1 MDASL
6 FDTRHYPTLSVQEGY
21 TAWAAFYDE
30 ATMKELMDYRLLSRI
45 QAVAWEQLEAAADLA
60 CGTGRIGAWLKE
72 RGVRFLKAPQCLAS
86 SRSLKKPAR
95 LMALLMVMT
104 VCLLVSAA

>member
-21 TAWAAFYDE
+21 TAWAASYDE

-45 QAVAWEQLEAAADLA
+45 DAVAWEQLEAAA
-60 CGTGRIGAWLKE
+60 CGLPICARPLCRPGATTW
-72 RGVRFLKAPQCLAS
+72 
-86 SRSLKKPAR
+86 
-95 LMALLMVMT
+95 
-104 VCLLVSAA
+104 